1 MDYLKSAKE
10 GFIGR
15 SWLFRE
21 LESSFHHAVHEN
33 DITGVLIIGNPG
45 TGKSA
50 LSAQL
55 VCSRTSSRI
64 INERILGYHL
74 CKHSDKNTQ
83 TAGKFVRN
91 LADMIARRI
100 PEYGFLVSKSSHIM
114 RSLYTDCV
122 TIQDPVGCFEQAI
135 LTPLKNLSNVP
146 NGNWYIVIDA
156 LDECLTQ
163 TEMRH
168 SIMFL
173 LKSKIPRFPSWL
185 KLVVT
190 SRNQSTISFH
200 AGYMKKLI
208 IHPQDDRNYQDIEL
222 FLTTKFYRDGPLIHR
237 VNSLFRDSSKQKTD
251 KLIDA
256 LLNRSQGNFL
266 FAKEMI
272 QHWETSRITRDDPY
286 ALPNKLE
293 DLFHSYFQRY
303 YGGRGKFKA
312 VRRVLELLVATFQ
325 PLTEKEIF
333 HVLRTKEPDLDE
345 EYDFKDRIKPIEH
358 FLTYGENGV
367 VTLYHQSLTEWLT
380 GDNTGNE
387 PFFVSKRKGHDTF
400 CEFYFKVIAEG
411 DGSAISKY
419 SFTLARHISY
429 GAELN
434 QLYVRKFSTFPSEF
448 VNFSDSKSLRT
459 SLHLAATINNTNLLK
474 LLLPHFSYVD
484 SADSHGMTPAF
495 LAAEHGLLDNLVFIM
510 RKGVNVNHKTKSL
523 TSPDFNYGYGF
534 ADVVLESKSKF
545 RSSTMLHAAAH
556 GGHLNV
562 VHFLL
567 SKGASISTL
576 NDVHQTALQAAA
588 ENGHLEVV
596 KALHEAGGV
605 PDQTALFQ
613 AAAKN
618 RLDVVKYLLKMG
630 VEDKCLRCDG
640 SFYWLEG
647 ETRLQTQITLFE
659 MNVLFDILEPLYSE
673 LFDDK
678 HLIFC
683 QTALYA
689 SIAFGY
695 KEVTKELVAKDKRA
709 LTCHDYTGR
718 TPLHEAV
725 RKNDREMVQFL
736 LMEGHAKIDSTCNHW
751 QVVSNVT
758 LSREE
763 FSEYVR
769 DVCHCGYTPL
779 HLAARYGYREIAVY
793 LIKSGARVEAQDCF
807 GATPIHIAA
816 CHNHTKVLHVLLE
829 FGAEISS
836 KTFNGSM
843 PLHSAAACG
852 ALETIDQLLYY
863 GAILD
868 AGDDNGLTALHY
880 TILNVNSSN
889 VERRFFTDVNGMV
902 TERRGHLADFY
913 LDENNNLKNT
923 DFYRW
928 LDVLIRLSLRGA
940 NINAVD
946 VFGRTVLHIAAANG
960 LADAVNVLLLRK
972 AKLEVPDKTDH
983 TPLDLAVKNSSPP
996 PEASLF
1002 FDENS
1007 PQQLRQHLRD
1017 HGMVVYLLLA
1027 NGASLKKCDHRSK
1040 SLLHHSILNGEPYIA
1055 QLLLF
1060 LGAGINCK
1068 ENSETTILSALL
1080 LRGHNWAH
1088 LALKHHVPIT
1098 LECGK
1103 PFNTSVFHLICYNS
1117 PRMEYYNF
1125 FQHISCDDRTC
1136 SSKNGPLITAIEMH
1150 RLKFKLIDSCLDAE
1164 GYSPLQRAAQGAN
1177 LIAVRNLIKHG
1188 ANVSLL
1194 SPHGH
1199 DALTMALLNMR
1210 LDEIAGNHGKSAMIE
1225 TSAVALE
1232 LLRHKMRRGFQIV
1245 CDSSK
1250 TELTLYHL
1258 AASRGL
1264 INFIHEIF
1272 ENKKLHQLDIN
1283 CPNKDGITPMY
1294 LAKIFCG
1301 SFGINA
1307 CFSWDGVVQF
1317 IEAQGGKMQYPGK
1330 DAEYNVIYN
1339 RLYGGTPTEVK
1350 PQLRPD
1356 VRYFV
1361 SRLVSTLSYRQSH
1374 SMDCRVIQLLH
1385 RNRSDRGP
1393 TLFNIIMELQ
1403 SELVFLEVQSCRST
1417 ISENICKKEQKRVDF
1432 WQYVYLRDKVVSDES
1447 SFKLQLRLF
1456 NLMRWWYEEVFGL
1469 LSCLKLTFHKHRQ
1482 YFMDKKKLNNLIK
1495 QYEDIQSLSHLSE
1508 LCITFEAAL
1517 TSHLWHYLRDG
1528 GVLELGVLYPPDF
1541 LKQRMGWSNRVSFA
1555 NSWPIGFL
1563 VNFNLGFYR
1572 RYDYLKVLNFGLR
1585 SRKRTSIHPFI

>member
-21 LESSFHHAVHEN
+21 LESSFHHTVYEN

-64 INERILGYHL
+64 IHERILGYHL

-100 PEYGFLVSKSSHIM
+100 PEYGFLVSNSSHIM

-146 NGNWYIVIDA
+146 KDNWYIVIDA

-173 LKSKIPRFPSWL
+173 LKSKISRFPSWL

-237 VNSLFRDSSKQKTD
+237 VNALFGDSSKQKTD

-266 FAKEMI
+266 FVKEMI

-286 ALPNKLE
+286 ALPDTLE

-303 YGGRGKFKA
+303 YGGREKFKA

-333 HVLRTKEPDLDE
+333 NVLRTKEPSLDE
-345 EYDFKDRIKPIEH
+345 EYDFKERIKPIEH

-380 GDNTGNE
+380 SDNTGNE
-387 PFFVSKRKGHDTF
+387 PFFVSKRKGHDML

-419 SFTLARHISY
+419 SFTLARHIAY

-434 QLYVRKFSTFPSEF
+434 QLYVRTFSTFPSEF
-448 VNFSDSKSLRT
+448 VNCSDSKSLRT

-495 LAAEHGLLDNLVFIM
+495 LAAEHGLLDNLVLIV
-510 RKGVNVNHKTKSL
+510 RKGVNVNHKTKSI
-523 TSPDFNYGYGF
+523 TSPDFNHGHGF
-534 ADVVLESKSKF
+534 ADVVFESKSKF
-545 RSSTMLHAAAH
+545 RGSTMLHAAAH
-556 GGHLNV
+556 GGHLSV
-562 VHFLL
+562 IRFLL
-567 SKGASISTL
+567 NKGASISTL
-576 NDVHQTALQAAA
+576 NDVHQTAIQTAA
-588 ENGHLEVV
+588 ENGHLKVV

-647 ETRLQTQITLFE
+647 ETRLQTQIPLFE
-659 MNVLFDILEPLYSE
+659 MNVLFDTLEPLYTE

-689 SIAFGY
+689 SVAFGY

-725 RKNDREMVQFL
+725 RKNDREMVEFL
-736 LMEGHAKIDSTCNHW
+736 LMEGQAKIESTCNHW
-751 QVVSNVT
+751 QAVSNLT

-763 FSEYVR
+763 FSEYIK

-779 HLAARYGYREIAVY
+779 HLAARYGYREIVVY
-793 LIKSGARVEAQDCF
+793 LIKSGARVEAKDCF

-852 ALETIDQLLYY
+852 ALETIDQLLHY

-880 TILNVNSSN
+880 TILNVNSGN
-889 VERRFFTDVNGMV
+889 VGRRFFTDVNEVV
-902 TERRGHLADFY
+902 TERRGHLAGFY
-913 LDENNNLKNT
+913 LDENNNFKNT
-923 DFYRW
+923 DFHRW

-1007 PQQLRQHLRD
+1007 PQELRQHLRD

-1088 LALKHHVPIT
+1088 LALKHLHGPLT

-1210 LDEIAGNHGKSAMIE
+1210 LDEIADNHGISAMIE

-1272 ENKKLHQLDIN
+1272 KDKKLHQLDVN
-1283 CPNKDGITPMY
+1283 CPNKDGVTPIY

-1301 SFGINA
+1301 SFGINGY
-1307 CFSWDGVVQF
+1307 FLWDHVVQF
-1317 IEAQGGKMQYPGK
+1317 IENQGGKMQYPGK

-1339 RLYGGTPTEVK
+1339 RLYGGIPTEVNTH
-1350 PQLRPD
+1350 LRSD

-1361 SRLVSTLSYRQSH
+1361 TGLLSALSYRQSH
-1374 SMDCRVIQLLH
+1374 TMDCRSINLLH
-1385 RNRSDRGP
+1385 FNRLAHGP
-1393 TLFNIIMELQ
+1393 HLFSILMEFQ
-1403 SELVFLEVQSCRST
+1403 RELVFLKVQSFRST
-1417 ISENICKKEQKRVDF
+1417 IPEDICKKEQKRVDF
-1432 WQYVYLRDKVVSDES
+1432 CLHVYLKYRDVSVES
-1447 SFKLQLRLF
+1447 SSSKLQLRLF
-1456 NLMRWWYEEVFGL
+1456 HLMKWHEEVFGL

-1482 YFMDKKKLNNLIK
+1482 YFMDKKKLIHLIK
-1495 QYEDIQSLSHLSE
+1495 QYESTTSLHHLSE
-1508 LCITFEAAL
+1508 LCITFEAAF
-1517 TSHLWHYLRDG
+1517 TSHLLHYFRDG
-1528 GVLELGVLYPPDF
+1528 GVAELGVVFPPEF
-1541 LKQRMGWSNRVSFA
+1541 LKQRMGWGNGFVK
-1555 NSWPIGFL
+1555 SWPIRFL

-1572 RYDYLKVLNFGLR
+1572 RYDYLKVLNSRLR
-1585 SRKRTSIHPFI
+1585 SRKRTAVHPFT